1 MTSNEDILKKIK
13 EKDVRFVRLQF
24 VDIQGIVKNVAIPV
38 SQIEKAMGH
47 GISFD
52 GSSVEGFV
60 RIEESDMVL
69 KPDLNTFQLLPW
81 RNNGGSIARMICDVY
96 QPGGEPFQGDPR
108 YVLRRVIEDAASLG
122 FKMNTGPELEFFLFE
137 KHDGRATTIPHDNAG
152 YFDFG
157 PVDLAENIRREIV
170 IALEGMGFEIE
181 ASHHEV
187 ASGQHEIDFKY
198 GDALITADN
207 VLTFK
212 YVTRTIANNMGLHA
226 TFMPKPLFGEN
237 GSGMH
242 VNISLFKDGKNAFY
256 DPDNEHGIS
265 DILKYFI
272 GGVLKHINAITAVTN
287 PTVNSYKRLV
297 PGYEA
302 PVYVSWSGANRSSLI
317 RIPAARGS
325 STRIELRN
333 PDPSCNPY
341 LAFAVILSAGLDGIR
356 NQIDPGEPVG
366 DNIYEMDE
374 KEREHR
380 NIRSLPGTLR
390 DALNELEQDEI
401 IMNALGTHVL
411 NNFLRLGRTEWDAY
425 RVQVHDWEI
434 QRYINIM

>member
-1 MTSNEDILKKIK
+1 MNSSEDILKKIK

-24 VDIQGIVKNVAIPV
+24 VDIQGIVKNVAIPI
-38 SQIEKAMGH
+38 SQINKAMGQ

-52 GSSVEGFV
+52 GSSIEGFV

-69 KPDLNTFQLLPW
+69 KPDLDTFQLLPW
-81 RNNGGSIARMICDVY
+81 RHNGGSVARMICDVQ
-96 QPGGEPFQGDPR
+96 QPNGKPFEGDPR
-108 YVLRRVIEDAASLG
+108 YILRRAIEDAASMG
-122 FKMNTGPELEFFLFE
+122 FEMNTGPELEFFLFE
-137 KHDGRATTIPHDNAG
+137 KHEGRATTTPHDSAG

-187 ASGQHEIDFKY
+187 ASGQHEIDFRY
-198 GDALITADN
+198 GDALKTADN
-207 VLTFK
+207 VVTFK

-242 VNISLFKDGKNAFY
+242 TNISLFKDGKNAFY
-256 DPDNEHGIS
+256 DVDDEYGIS
-265 DILKYFI
+265 DALRYFI
-272 GGVLKHINAITAVTN
+272 GGVLEHINAITAVTN

-325 STRIELRN
+325 STRIELRS

-341 LAFAVILSAGLDGIR
+341 LSFAAILCAGIDGIK
-356 NQIDPGEPVG
+356 NHTDPGQPVS
-366 DNIYEMDE
+366 DNIYEMDAGQR
-374 KEREHR
+374 KDRD
-380 NIRSLPGTLR
+380 IGSLPGTLR
-390 DALNELEQDEI
+390 DALNELEQDSV
-401 IMNALGTHVL
+401 IMNALGSHVF
-411 NNFLRLGRTEWDAY
+411 NDFLRLGRAEWDAY

-434 QRYINIM
+434 QHYINRM

>member
-137 KHDGRATTIPHDNAG
+137 KHEGRATTIPHDNAG

-325 STRIELRN
+325 STRIELRS

-401 IMNALGTHVL
+401 IMNALGSHVL